1 MMKNIKLFFEVL
13 LKTLKGCILSII
25 KRIELVWKLF
35 LIVVPIT
42 FVYTYYQDVFLC
54 FAIFLLDVVILT
66 LDKVTT
72 GMKQTVNGFPICKK
86 RFTHK
91 SETNS
96 KVIYIK
102 NEDMLQALM
111 YLYEVENYAER
122 NGLK

>member
-1 MMKNIKLFFEVL
+1 MKSIKLFFNIL
-13 LKTLKGCILSII
+13 WRTLKGCILSIV

-35 LIVVPIT
+35 LIFVPIT
-42 FVYTYYQDVFLC
+42 FVYTYYEDTYLC
-54 FAIFLLDVVILT
+54 LSIFLFGIAILT

>member
-1 MMKNIKLFFEVL
+1 MKNIKLFFNIL
-13 LKTLKGCILSII
+13 WRTLRECILSIV

-35 LIVVPIT
+35 LIFVPIT
-42 FVYTYYQDVFLC
+42 FVYTYYEDTYLC
-54 FAIFLLDVVILT
+54 LSIFLFGIAILT

>member
-1 MMKNIKLFFEVL
+1 MKNIKLFFEVL
-13 LKTLKGCILSII
+13 LKTLKGCILSIV

-42 FVYTYYQDVFLC
+42 FVYTYYQDFCLC

>member
-1 MMKNIKLFFEVL
+1 MKNIKLFFEVL

-42 FVYTYYQDVFLC
+42 FVYTYYQDVCLC

-91 SETNS
+91 SETND

>member
-1 MMKNIKLFFEVL
+1 MKNIKLFFEVL

-42 FVYTYYQDVFLC
+42 FVYTYYQDFCLC